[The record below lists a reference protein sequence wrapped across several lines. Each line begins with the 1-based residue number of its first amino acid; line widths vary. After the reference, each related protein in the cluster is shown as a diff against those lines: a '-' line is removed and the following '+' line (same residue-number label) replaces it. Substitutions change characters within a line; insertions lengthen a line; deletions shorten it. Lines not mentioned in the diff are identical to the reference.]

1 MILYSATWKK
11 EGEKDAVLYA
21 RVFSLEATSV
31 VIRGRKGG
39 GGKEEPQMNI
49 PPPLLVGER
58 EKDGMKY
65 VRCRLFF
72 SRP

>member
-31 VIRGRKGG
+31 VIRGEERRRRKGG
-39 GGKEEPQMNI
+39 APDEYTTAAVGW
-49 PPPLLVGER
+49 GER
-58 EKDGMKY
+58 ERKMA
-65 VRCRLFF
+65 
-72 SRP
+72 